1 MRRIGVRT
9 QNFRLSFQ
17 VLKEL
22 KRRKCDFVMLSA
34 GDSWDG
40 VLITSP
46 EEAKGGDIPAIEDDV
61 EIAVERAIH
70 AGKGLDSAYKLKFG
84 VDPGPRPGLA
94 WLADGIVIGSAQLQ
108 SLDRLAEHI
117 IGIAT
122 AVEHA
127 RMSVNVGDGAPMI
140 RDQIINQLIISG
152 IETYQVDEYKTS
164 IGSRSKAHIHAAT
177 RIALMGGIRVNN
189 VRELKPT
196 IGDLKEIQRQS
207 RIHSSGD
214 LTISTE
220 LARRVACGEITMDEA
235 IRRA

>member
-1 MRRIGVRT
+1 MISEDAKKLASDKDIITICNLGCSPAEMKL
-9 QNFRLSFQ
+9 LSHPEFMPADHYKF
-17 VLKEL
+17 VDV
-22 KRRKCDFVMLSA
+22 DF
-34 GDSWDG
+34 
-40 VLITSP
+40 T
-46 EEAKGGDIPAIEDDV
+46 
-61 EIAVERAIH
+61 
-70 AGKGLDSAYKLKFG
+70 GKGLDSAYRLKFG

-220 LARRVACGEITMDEA
+220 LARKVACGEITMDEA